1 MTKIHLSNAILE
13 HSWQQN
19 IKHKIN
25 NNRCNS
31 NLIQR
36 FIVTITFLNLT
47 FGCIPTQQ
55 FKSKISP
62 SLEKNPI
69 SINNCDLTSHT
80 KNNSQIS
87 LVSQNSNSTR
97 KCASVDPFSQAV
109 RFAIKA
115 ANLAQSAKT
124 KQEWDRVAQEW
135 VQAVAWMQ
143 AVPPENP
150 KRAFAEKKVAEYMR
164 NLAYS
169 QQKAASAP
177 SQFNPVSF
185 NSDILDIQLKLYLS
199 YIATVGVPDIL
210 IVGSSRALYGVAPQ
224 QLQQYLMAKGYP
236 KLNIFNFGINGAT
249 AQIVDFQLRQLLNFN
264 QLPKLII
271 WADGVRAFNSGRV
284 DRTYNSIA
292 ASEGKRLLLSGI
304 RPQLPQAQS
313 NFTFTCY
320 QFPQSHNIFLPS
332 FNFPWDTSAGET
344 IAVNNSAIIPVNYT
358 KYFYKP
364 IILLQKTFSN
374 LYAPVP
380 KSVFLEMSIRQ
391 TFLNSTSYTQYSTQ
405 LVQTV
410 AIASNA
416 NAINANGFLAVNRRF
431 NPSYYYQQK
440 PYVSGLYDGDYSSF
454 NLEGIQARAL
464 NSVVNFTTSR
474 NIPLVFVNLPVSDS
488 YLDSVRWSAE
498 QEFHPW
504 MQRRARQNGFIF
516 LNFNLYQ
523 PQLAKNEYFF
533 DPSHLNLYGARGV
546 ALYLAAI
553 TSIPW
558 PR

>member
-1 MTKIHLSNAILE
+1 MAKIHLSNAILE
-13 HSWQQN
+13 HRWQQN

-25 NNRCNS
+25 NNRCNY

-36 FIVTITFLNLT
+36 FIVTITFLTLT

-87 LVSQNSNSTR
+87 LVYQNYNSTR

-124 KQEWDRVAQEW
+124 KQQWDRVAQEW

-169 QQKAASAP
+169 QQQAAAAP

-185 NSDILDIQLKLYLS
+185 NSNILDIQLKLYLS

-249 AQIVDFQLRQLLNFN
+249 AQIVDFQLRQLLSFN

-271 WADGVRAFNSGRV
+271 WADGIRAFNSGRV
-284 DRTYNSIA
+284 DRTYNSIVV
-292 ASEGKRLLLSGI
+292 SEGKRLLLSGI

-320 QFPQSHNIFLPS
+320 QFPQSHNIFLPN
-332 FNFPWDTSAGET
+332 FNFSWNTSVGKT
-344 IAVNNSAIIPVNYT
+344 IAVDNSAITPANNT
-358 KYFYKP
+358 KYFYQP
-364 IILLQKTFSN
+364 IILLQKTFLN
-374 LYAPVP
+374 LYAPGP
-380 KSVFLEMSIRQ
+380 KSVFLERSIRQ
-391 TFLNSTSYTQYSTQ
+391 SFSNSTSYTQDSTQ

-410 AIASNA
+410 AIANNA
-416 NAINANGFLAVNRRF
+416 NAIDANGFLAVDRQF
-431 NPSYYYQQK
+431 NPSYYYQGK
-440 PYVSGLYDGDYSSF
+440 PYVPGLYDGDYASF
-454 NLEGIQARAL
+454 NLEGVQARAL
-464 NSVVNFTTSR
+464 NSVVDFITSQ

-504 MQRRARQNGFIF
+504 MQRRARENSFIF

-533 DPSHLNLYGARGV
+533 DPSHLNRYGARAV
-546 ALYLAAI
+546 ARYIAASA
-553 TSIPW
+553 SIPW